1 MNKILILKYSIHIF
15 LLLLIY
21 SATSEGQIL
30 PSFNATNKGGST
42 VISWNVS
49 DEKLTLLVVQKSI
62 DSLNGF
68 KSIASMPDPN
78 TPSNGYVDKNNKDL
92 NFYYRIFYAGVNGKY
107 FFTQSKKAQIEI
119 INPVVKIEPKKDNA
133 KEVKHMA
140 PPIHEIV
147 VKTVVEKV
155 IDTIEVLPKKDLIES
170 VLPIK
175 ENNSITNFSIN
186 LFPEKVVQESNLTT
200 NPYLYVSKENNLML
214 IIPETH
220 KRKFQ
225 LQVWMEDGTPI
236 FSMKNIK
243 DAQLL
248 IDKSNFIY
256 SGWFK
261 YEISEGEQLK
271 EKGKFL
277 IQPD

>member
-1 MNKILILKYSIHIF
+1 MLLSYSLK
-15 LLLLIY
+15 
-21 SATSEGQIL
+21 SEGQKL
-30 PSFNATNKGGST
+30 PLFNAIDRAGST
-42 VISWNVS
+42 VISWNVAE
-49 DEKLTLLVVQKSI
+49 EKLTLLVIQKSI

-78 TPSNGYVDKNNKDL
+78 TPSNGYVDKNNKEL

-107 FFTQSKKAQIEI
+107 FFSESKKAQIEI
-119 INPVVKIEPKKDNA
+119 AKPLVKSEPKKDPEKVA
-133 KEVKHMA
+133 KAIATPVN
-140 PPIHEIV
+140 EIV
-147 VKTVVEKV
+147 SKTPAEKIIDPVE
-155 IDTIEVLPKKDLIES
+155 ILPKKELIES

-175 ENNSITNFSIN
+175 ENSSTTNFSIN
-186 LFPEKVVQESNLTT
+186 LFTERVEQESKLTT
-200 NPYLYVSKENNLML
+200 KPYLYVSKENNLVL

-225 LQVWMEDGTPI
+225 LQVWKEDGTPI

-271 EKGKFL
+271 ERGRFL
-277 IQPD
+277 ILPD

>member
-1 MNKILILKYSIHIF
+1 M
-15 LLLLIY
+15 IY
-21 SATSEGQIL
+21 SATTAGQTL
-30 PSFNATNKGGST
+30 PSFIATDKGGST

-49 DEKLTLLVVQKSI
+49 EEKLTLLVIQKSI

-107 FFTQSKKAQIEI
+107 FFTASKKARIEI
-119 INPVVKIEPKKDNA
+119 IKPVVKIEPKTDTV
-133 KEVKHMA
+133 KEIKGIS
-140 PPIHEIV
+140 PPINEFVVNTAAEKIIDSIEI
-147 VKTVVEKV
+147 
-155 IDTIEVLPKKDLIES
+155 LPKKDLIES

-175 ENNSITNFSIN
+175 ENNTTTNFSIN
-186 LFPEKVVQESNLTT
+186 LFTEKVIQESKLTT
-200 NPYLYVSKENNLML
+200 NPYLYVSKDNNLML

-225 LQVWMEDGTPI
+225 LQVWREDGTHI

-271 EKGKFL
+271 ERGKFL

>member
-1 MNKILILKYSIHIF
+1 M
-15 LLLLIY
+15 IY
-21 SATSEGQIL
+21 SLQAESQTL
-30 PSFNATNKGGST
+30 PSFKATVKGPST

-49 DEKLTLLVVQKSI
+49 EEKLTLLVIQKSI

-78 TPSNGYVDKNNKDL
+78 TSSNGFVDKNNKDL
-92 NFYYRIFYAGVNGKY
+92 NFYYRIFYAGVDGKY
-107 FFTQSKKAQIEI
+107 FFTESKKAQIEI
-119 INPVVKIEPKKDNA
+119 IKPIVKSNINKDTVKAINSIAPDINEVLVKKTTT
-133 KEVKHMA
+133 VKL
-140 PPIHEIV
+140 
-147 VKTVVEKV
+147 
-155 IDTIEVLPKKDLIES
+155 IDTIEQLPKKELIES
-170 VLPIK
+170 VLPMK
-175 ENNSITNFSIN
+175 ENSSTTNFSIN
-186 LFPEKVVQESNLTT
+186 LYTEKLEVENKLTT
-200 NPYLYVSKENNLML
+200 NPYLFVSKENNLML
-214 IIPETH
+214 IIPENH

-225 LQVWMEDGTPI
+225 LQVWKEDGTHI
-236 FSMKNIK
+236 FTIKNIK

-271 EKGKFL
+271 ERGRFL

>member
-1 MNKILILKYSIHIF
+1 MIFSLK
-15 LLLLIY
+15 
-21 SATSEGQIL
+21 SEGQTL
-30 PSFNATNKGGST
+30 PSFNATDKGGST

-49 DEKLTLLVVQKSI
+49 EEKLTLLVIQKSI

-78 TPSNGYVDKNNKDL
+78 TPSNGYVDKNNKEL

-107 FFTQSKKAQIEI
+107 FFTESKKAQIEI
-119 INPVVKIEPKKDNA
+119 IKPYIKIEPTKNNSKEA
-133 KEVKHMA
+133 KPIAPNTNEV
-140 PPIHEIV
+140 V
-147 VKTVVEKV
+147 VKTSAEKI
-155 IDTIEVLPKKDLIES
+155 IDPIEILPKKELIES

-175 ENNSITNFSIN
+175 ENSSITNFTIN
-186 LFPEKVVQESNLTT
+186 IFTEKVEQESKLTT

-220 KRKFQ
+220 KRKFH
-225 LQVWMEDGTPI
+225 LQVWKEDGTPI

-271 EKGKFL
+271 ERGKFL

>member
-1 MNKILILKYSIHIF
+1 
-15 LLLLIY
+15 
-21 SATSEGQIL
+21 
-30 PSFNATNKGGST
+30 
-42 VISWNVS
+42 
-49 DEKLTLLVVQKSI
+49 
-62 DSLNGF
+62 
-68 KSIASMPDPN
+68 MPDPN

-107 FFTQSKKAQIEI
+107 FFTPSKKAQIEI
-119 INPVVKIEPKKDNA
+119 IKPVIKFEPKKDTA
-133 KEVKHMA
+133 KEVKLVA
-140 PPIHEIV
+140 PQTNENIV
-147 VKTVVEKV
+147 KNATEKM

-170 VLPIK
+170 LLPIK
-175 ENNSITNFSIN
+175 DNNSTNFRIN

-236 FSMKNIK
+236 LSMKNIK

>member
-1 MNKILILKYSIHIF
+1 
-15 LLLLIY
+15 LIY
-21 SATSEGQIL
+21 SATSEGQTL
-30 PSFNATNKGGST
+30 PSFNATNKSGST

-49 DEKLTLLVVQKSI
+49 EEKLSLLVIQKST

-107 FFTQSKKAQIEI
+107 YFTASKKAQIEI
-119 INPVVKIEPKKDNA
+119 LKPVVNIEPKKDTPV
-133 KEVKHMA
+133 EVKVMT
-140 PPIHEIV
+140 PSLDKVV
-147 VKTVVEKV
+147 VKSATEKM
-155 IDTIEVLPKKDLIES
+155 IETIEVIPKKELIES

-175 ENNSITNFSIN
+175 DNNATTNFSIN
-186 LFPEKVVQESNLTT
+186 LFTEKLVQESKLTT

-214 IIPETH
+214 IVPDAH

-225 LQVWMEDGTPI
+225 LQVWREDGTPI
-236 FSMKNIK
+236 FSMKSIK

-261 YEISEGEQLK
+261 YEISEGEHLK
-271 EKGKFL
+271 ERGRFL